1 MKRTWKIFLS
11 ILCAVCL
18 TACQGYREIDS
29 EYLISAICFDKSDNG
44 FLVLSEVL
52 AITSDEKKTDAKVF
66 SAYGKTPY
74 EAVNNI
80 AAQLPRTAVFDHCG
94 SAVISEKIREKDL
107 KTVMKYLY
115 DTKNLNLGI
124 YLFVCKDIEKLLACK
139 SQAISVGYDIMAVER
154 NIEKT
159 SGIDFKNKYYEI
171 ESRIAAYGGFCL
183 PVAAVKDSRHVISGQ
198 TVFVDYNPVITLSK
212 NRAML
217 YNLIYS
223 GSGGGAISVSGKRC
237 RVNSI
242 KSSISEKGNKLYI
255 KIDCKYRQKKDNQN
269 AEIKSQVKKL
279 LKLIKDTAALRPLG
293 ISDNANTVY
302 VEVKGNEQ
310 E

>member
-1 MKRTWKIFLS
+1 MKKIWKILLS
-11 ILCAVCL
+11 LFCAACL

-29 EYLISAICFDKSDNG
+29 EYLISAICFDKGDND
-44 FLVLSEVL
+44 FILYSEVL
-52 AITSDEKKTDAKVF
+52 AITSDEKKTDTKVF

-94 SAVISEKIREKDL
+94 SAVISEKIKGKDL

-124 YLFVCKDIEKLLACK
+124 YLFVCKDIKKLLDCK
-139 SQAISVGYDIMAVER
+139 SEALSVGYDIMAVER

-159 SGIDFKNKYYEI
+159 SGIDFKNKYYEV
-171 ESRIAAYGGFCL
+171 ESRIAATGGFCL
-183 PVAAVKDSRHVISGQ
+183 PVAMVKDSHPVISGQ
-198 TVFVDYNPVITLSK
+198 TVFVDYSPVITLSK

-217 YNLIYS
+217 YNLVYS
-223 GSGGGAISVSGKRC
+223 GSSGGAISVSGKRC

-242 KSSISEKGNKLYI
+242 KSNMSEKGNRLYV

-279 LKLIKDTAALRPLG
+279 LELIKDTTALKPLG
-293 ISDNANTVY
+293 IKDSVDTVY
-302 VEVKGNEQ
+302 VEVKGNESK
-310 E
+310 